1 MGYYVSIDYCSSPN
15 DVFIKKENFAEAY
28 SNLCWLNT
36 NPEFDIMKSGGSYSG
51 EGDARHKRPDGLDYH
66 PNKWFSWMPADYHK
80 TYKTLQEILNAVGFH
95 ITEEPNVG
103 IVSLDYSDKTGNEDI
118 FLCAL
123 APFIESGSEITWVG
137 EDNER
142 WKHTFKNGK
151 MYFHRSKILYTKEG
165 SWVSL
170 EGHRKQAT
178 DQDKFF
184 AEMSAKMQQQSSK

>member
-1 MGYYVSIDYCSSPN
+1 M
-15 DVFIKKENFAEAY
+15 
-28 SNLCWLNT
+28 
-36 NPEFDIMKSGGSYSG
+36 
-51 EGDARHKRPDGLDYH
+51 
-66 PNKWFSWMPADYHK
+66 
-80 TYKTLQEILNAVGFH
+80 
-95 ITEEPNVG
+95 G

-142 WKHTFKNGK
+142 WKHTFRDGK

-170 EGHRKQAT
+170 EGHRKQAK